1 MPLLRCPVILFIYFG
16 VYSGSPNSL
25 VLRIELDSDL
35 KIVGIIVVLSVVLEL
50 GEEWGVYQ

>member
-35 KIVGIIVVLSVVLEL
+35 IVVVSVVLEL
-50 GEEWGVYQ
+50 GEERGVYQ